1 MSDCPPCL
9 SHLCR
14 NKHMTY
20 FNFFLLEEFFSLN
33 LAKLQCCRFIY
44 QRLFLSFG
52 NKDLCNYGEI
62 TINSIFFASIP
73 INVSS
78 GEFTSYNSIH
88 RLPHFMLFPLLFLI
102 IYSDKNMSNL
112 KSLFFATWMF
122 LPKLNTMHFQN
133 SFPHQLSQKTLLYY
147 LVSDAHSVV
156 VVVVYLVMAGKLYLH
171 IWCQ

>member
-9 SHLCR
+9 SHLYR
-14 NKHMTY
+14 NKHLTY
-20 FNFFLLEEFFSLN
+20 LKFFLLEEFFSLN

-44 QRLFLSFG
+44 QRLFLYFG
-52 NKDLCNYGEI
+52 NKNICTYGEI
-62 TINSIFFASIP
+62 TKNSIFFASIP

-88 RLPHFMLFPLLFLI
+88 RLPHFMFFLCCFWLYI
-102 IYSDKNMSNL
+102 LTKTWAIWNRF
-112 KSLFFATWMF
+112 FFATWMF
-122 LPKLNTMHFQN
+122 QPKLNTMHFQN
-133 SFPHQLSQKTLLYY
+133 SFPYQLSPKTLLYY
-147 LVSDAHSVV
+147 LVSDAHS